1 MTSSRKIKV
10 LAALAVLILAPVA
23 YFGYQKMSSI
33 YKTDFGNGT
42 VIYADKYVQSG
53 KWAYDCKTTRLISRE
68 PIPFPM
74 AALEAK
80 GKLDISTS
88 GLFGADADAAKAVI
102 RAATTQDNWYGALA
116 YLYSSLNEYSDLN
129 SHYFG
134 MITEYA
140 GAAWAITVRQNDD
153 FDGGSKFMITVKPH
167 DSADY
172 IDHRKALT
180 LAEASCQG

>member
-1 MTSSRKIKV
+1 V

-23 YFGYQKMSSI
+23 YFGYQKMTSI

-53 KWAYDCKTTRLISRE
+53 QWAYDCKTTRLVSRE

-102 RAATTQDNWYGALA
+102 RAITAKDNWYGALA

-129 SHYFG
+129 GHYFG
-134 MITEYA
+134 MVTGYA
-140 GAAWAITVRQNDD
+140 GATWAITVRQNDD
-153 FDGGSKFMITVKPH
+153 FEGGSKFTISAKPH
-167 DSADY
+167 NPADY
-172 IDHRKALT
+172 IDHKIALT
-180 LAEASCQG
+180 LAADSCRA

>member
-23 YFGYQKMSSI
+23 YFGYQKMTSI

-53 KWAYDCKTTRLISRE
+53 QWAYDCETTRLVSRE
-68 PIPFPM
+68 PIPFPVV
-74 AALEAK
+74 ALEAK

-88 GLFGADADAAKAVI
+88 GLFGADVDAAKAVI
-102 RAATTQDNWYGALA
+102 RATTARDDWSNALA

-129 SHYFG
+129 GHYFG
-134 MITEYA
+134 MVTEYA
-140 GAAWAITVRQNDD
+140 GAAWTITVRQNDD
-153 FDGGSKFMITVKPH
+153 FEGGSKFTI
-167 DSADY
+167 SAKAYSPGDH

>member
-10 LAALAVLILAPVA
+10 LAALAVLILAPIA
-23 YFGYQKMSSI
+23 YFGYQKMTSI
-33 YKTDFGNGT
+33 YKTDFGNGA

-53 KWAYDCKTTRLISRE
+53 QCAYDCKTTRLVSRE
-68 PIPFPM
+68 PIPFPVVV
-74 AALEAK
+74 LEAK

-88 GLFGADADAAKAVI
+88 GLFGADADVGKAVS
-102 RAATTQDNWYGALA
+102 RAITEKDNWYGALA

-129 SHYFG
+129 GHYFG
-134 MITEYA
+134 MVTEYA
-140 GAAWAITVRQNDD
+140 GATWAVTVRQNDD
-153 FDGGSKFMITVKPH
+153 FEGGSKFTISAKPYNP
-167 DSADY
+167 ADY